1 MGADVSRGFSSDWT
15 SLALWV
21 FFVTIAVP
29 PGDTALTEPSTELS
43 RDTDESSAGSLRP
56 TPHHPEILLL
66 LAASTP
72 PTQMDETVAW
82 RLEEHLYNT

>member
-1 MGADVSRGFSSDWT
+1 MRADVGRGFSSDWT

-29 PGDTALTEPSTELS
+29 PGDTALTEPSMELS

-56 TPHHPEILLL
+56 PPRPEILLL

-72 PTQMDETVAW
+72 PTQMDEMP
-82 RLEEHLYNT
+82 